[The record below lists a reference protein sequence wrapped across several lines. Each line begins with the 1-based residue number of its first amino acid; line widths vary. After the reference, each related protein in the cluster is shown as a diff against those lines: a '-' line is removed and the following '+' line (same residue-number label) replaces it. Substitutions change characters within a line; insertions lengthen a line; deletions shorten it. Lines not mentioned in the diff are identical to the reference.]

1 MALFALTTLSLLIGF
16 PQDLAG
22 KPQGD
27 PDPRLKSVLGKSDMS
42 SLNKKAQDWIPSIIE
57 WENAT
62 KGASKARK
70 SHDRAKAKFMK
81 VFDSKS
87 KKAPLLANVGDLLG
101 IFNNSFEYKREST
114 SGEIKKISKKGS
126 DFVYNYLAPK
136 RYDQRKSYPSVVI
149 LPGLNDKKSWEDPRD
164 YMAAAWK
171 GTPSYADTI
180 FVSPE
185 MLESDYEA
193 KPDLTTSTGSA
204 DEIDRIRGV
213 LGVFGEIQRKFRL
226 DRRRMFLDCGVGNG
240 AFGLRLAT
248 YFPDRFSGLI
258 LRAPVLSGDLS
269 LESMGGVPV
278 LLVSTAETAA
288 TCDKIQKAL
297 DAVEP
302 GFVTIVEGSGAAPY
316 TAAAG
321 EIDAWM
327 RTKSRNLF
335 PKEVVIVPNHDRF
348 QSAHWVQIIASEPL
362 ESVGKDERPFV
373 RVKSD
378 PDNNRV
384 IITTRS
390 VSEMGLYLN
399 DCFVDLSKEVVF
411 VVNGQE
417 IKGNQFQR
425 SMKVLTQYMIR
436 RYDPTFLYTAYHRF
450 EVPSVPKD
458 DKGK

>member
-1 MALFALTTLSLLIGF
+1 
-16 PQDLAG
+16 
-22 KPQGD
+22 
-27 PDPRLKSVLGKSDMS
+27 
-42 SLNKKAQDWIPSIIE
+42 
-57 WENAT
+57 
-62 KGASKARK
+62 
-70 SHDRAKAKFMK
+70 
-81 VFDSKS
+81 
-87 KKAPLLANVGDLLG
+87 
-101 IFNNSFEYKREST
+101 
-114 SGEIKKISKKGS
+114 
-126 DFVYNYLAPK
+126 
-136 RYDQRKSYPSVVI
+136 
-149 LPGLNDKKSWEDPRD
+149 
-164 YMAAAWK
+164 
-171 GTPSYADTI
+171 
-180 FVSPE
+180 
-185 MLESDYEA
+185 
-193 KPDLTTSTGSA
+193 
-204 DEIDRIRGV
+204 
-213 LGVFGEIQRKFRL
+213 
-226 DRRRMFLDCGVGNG
+226 
-240 AFGLRLAT
+240 
-248 YFPDRFSGLI
+248 
-258 LRAPVLSGDLS
+258 
-269 LESMGGVPV
+269 MGGVPV

-316 TAAAG
+316 SAAAG